1 MSGGLAAFGAV
12 TAWRIRKR
20 HPDYRE
26 QWLAAAGRTGRA
38 EGGPVPVRTQTEADL
53 EAAPWGLLA
62 WEDPFA
68 DDGPASPFWVD
79 APMAEGMPGQPGM
92 PPFVEVVHRQQ
103 GSLSGLRLLDGALI
117 LKVERKG
124 AAGQVR
130 IGDGASFDPAGSFA
144 LLLPWGDDHMARA
157 LARAADLRAVVT
169 GDGLR
174 DRPFP
179 PG

>member
-68 DDGPASPFWVD
+68 DDGPASPPSGQTPRYTAERRAGIAPSGCGRYRSIKAATFW
-79 APMAEGMPGQPGM
+79 PT
-92 PPFVEVVHRQQ
+92 
-103 GSLSGLRLLDGALI
+103 LS
-117 LKVERKG
+117 
-124 AAGQVR
+124 AA
-130 IGDGASFDPAGSFA
+130 ASISRSPRWA
-144 LLLPWGDDHMARA
+144 
-157 LARAADLRAVVT
+157 
-169 GDGLR
+169 
-174 DRPFP
+174 
-179 PG
+179 